1 MLTTCS
7 AYIYSPLFARDSR
20 GVKAL
25 LLAVMLLEGVQSGM
39 NAWNLVHYATLQT
52 RDAGTLFYLTR
63 LDCFSTLLLG
73 LEGALVHSFLAYR
86 CSLLFVSVKTRWLY
100 NALVAVLST
109 ASLAGAITY
118 LVFSLELRHG
128 TLKSIKPL
136 NAAVGLWLWGTALVC
151 LATTAGLAHS
161 LANRAPGLA
170 PQDSGLPRLWRV
182 AMDISL
188 PSTFAA
194 VMGAV
199 LSYFLSPATAEYASS
214 GAFFQPLCSFFA
226 LSLLSAL
233 ARRSYREPVMLSVAN
248 MTSTTLWEY
257 GEKGNFTVPS
267 YRQAVVD
274 DDQFA
279 DRRAKRER
287 NQASLENMM
296 SSGRLHDAYGNEKKG
311 EPMFM

>member
-1 MLTTCS
+1 MTTCS

-20 GVKAL
+20 PVKAL
-25 LLAVMLLEGVQSGM
+25 LLAVMLLEGAQSGM

-63 LDCFSTLLLG
+63 LDCYSTLLLAV
-73 LEGALVHSFLAYR
+73 EGALVHTFLAYR
-86 CSLLFVSVKTRWLY
+86 CSQLFVSAKVRWLY
-100 NALVAVLST
+100 QLVVAFLTTV
-109 ASLAGAITY
+109 SLAGACTY
-118 LVFSLELRHG
+118 LVYSLELRHG
-128 TLKSIKPL
+128 TLKTIGPL
-136 NAAVGLWLWGTALVC
+136 NTAVGLWLWGTALVC
-151 LATTAGLAHS
+151 LATTLGLAHS
-161 LANRAPGLA
+161 LSNRAPGLA
-170 PQDSGLPRLWRV
+170 PQDSGLARLWRV

-226 LSLLSAL
+226 LSLLSTL
-233 ARRSYREPVMLSVAN
+233 AHRDYREPVMASVASL
-248 MTSTTLWEY
+248 TSTTLWEY

-287 NQASLENMM
+287 SHANLESMM
-296 SSGRLHDAYGNEKKG
+296 SSGRLHDAYGSEKKG

>member
-1 MLTTCS
+1 
-7 AYIYSPLFARDSR
+7 
-20 GVKAL
+20 
-25 LLAVMLLEGVQSGM
+25 MLLEGAQSGM

-63 LDCFSTLLLG
+63 LDCFSTLLLAV
-73 LEGALVHSFLAYR
+73 EGALVHTFLAYR
-86 CSLLFVSVKTRWLY
+86 CSQLFVSAKVRWLY
-100 NALVAVLST
+100 QLAIAGLTAL
-109 ASLAGAITY
+109 SLTGACTY
-118 LVFSLELRHG
+118 LVYSLELRHG
-128 TLKSIKPL
+128 TLKTIGPL

-151 LATTAGLAHS
+151 LATTLGLAHS
-161 LANRAPGLA
+161 LSNRAPGLA
-170 PQDSGLPRLWRV
+170 PYDSGLARLWRV
-182 AMDISL
+182 ASDISL

-194 VMGAV
+194 VTGAV

-233 ARRSYREPVMLSVAN
+233 AHRDFRAPAGGLGGVAQL
-248 MTSTTLWEY
+248 TSTTLWEY
-257 GEKGNFTVPS
+257 GEKGNFGGAVPG
-267 YRQAVVD
+267 YYHRQAVVD

-287 NQASLENMM
+287 SQASLENMM
-296 SSGRLHDAYGNEKKG
+296 SSGRLHDAYGTEKKG